1 MGGLGVK
8 RLIVPVRGWEAMGV
22 EGMGVGLLDGA
33 VGEKVAEAKELAA
46 DLCKHFYN
54 QGWVSGTGGSITLK
68 VLDPNVHVQ
77 EQLIVMAP
85 SGTPK
90 MMITSFT
97 MPFLLNDPF
106 LALAF
111 VWYFYLEDEFASCC
125 CKVYAQGFVSE
136 VLLLDGAPHCIS
148 LLVSAHGKRKFIV

>member
-1 MGGLGVK
+1 MVGGLGVK
-8 RLIVPVRGWEAMGV
+8 TSEAMGV
-22 EGMGVGLLDGA
+22 EGMGGVGLLDGV

-85 SGTPK
+85 SGTH
-90 MMITSFT
+90 
-97 MPFLLNDPF
+97 N
-106 LALAF
+106 
-111 VWYFYLEDEFASCC
+111 
-125 CKVYAQGFVSE
+125 
-136 VLLLDGAPHCIS
+136 
-148 LLVSAHGKRKFIV
+148 

>member
-1 MGGLGVK
+1 MVGGLGVK
-8 RLIVPVRGWEAMGV
+8 TSEAMGV
-22 EGMGVGLLDGA
+22 KGMGFGLLDGA

-85 SGTPK
+85 SGTHK
-90 MMITSFT
+90 
-97 MPFLLNDPF
+97 
-106 LALAF
+106 
-111 VWYFYLEDEFASCC
+111 
-125 CKVYAQGFVSE
+125 
-136 VLLLDGAPHCIS
+136 
-148 LLVSAHGKRKFIV
+148 

>member
-1 MGGLGVK
+1 MVGGSGVK
-8 RLIVPVRGWEAMGV
+8 RSVLPVKGWEAMGV

-85 SGTPK
+85 SGTHK
-90 MMITSFT
+90 
-97 MPFLLNDPF
+97 
-106 LALAF
+106 
-111 VWYFYLEDEFASCC
+111 
-125 CKVYAQGFVSE
+125 
-136 VLLLDGAPHCIS
+136 
-148 LLVSAHGKRKFIV
+148 

>member
-1 MGGLGVK
+1 MVGGLGVK
-8 RLIVPVRGWEAMGV
+8 TSEVMGV
-22 EGMGVGLLDGA
+22 EGMGGVGLLDGV

-85 SGTPK
+85 SGTHK
-90 MMITSFT
+90 
-97 MPFLLNDPF
+97 
-106 LALAF
+106 
-111 VWYFYLEDEFASCC
+111 
-125 CKVYAQGFVSE
+125 
-136 VLLLDGAPHCIS
+136 
-148 LLVSAHGKRKFIV
+148 

>member
-8 RLIVPVRGWEAMGV
+8 TSEAMGV
-22 EGMGVGLLDGA
+22 EGMGGVGLLDGV

-85 SGTPK
+85 SGTHK
-90 MMITSFT
+90 
-97 MPFLLNDPF
+97 
-106 LALAF
+106 
-111 VWYFYLEDEFASCC
+111 
-125 CKVYAQGFVSE
+125 
-136 VLLLDGAPHCIS
+136 
-148 LLVSAHGKRKFIV
+148 

>member
-1 MGGLGVK
+1 MVGGLGVK
-8 RLIVPVRGWEAMGV
+8 TSEAMGV
-22 EGMGVGLLDGA
+22 KGMGVGLLDGA

-85 SGTPK
+85 SGTHK
-90 MMITSFT
+90 
-97 MPFLLNDPF
+97 
-106 LALAF
+106 
-111 VWYFYLEDEFASCC
+111 
-125 CKVYAQGFVSE
+125 
-136 VLLLDGAPHCIS
+136 
-148 LLVSAHGKRKFIV
+148 